1 MNIYKNNINKTSPGA
16 MPMLVLFAE
25 NRVFVKGDY
34 AIFQPSA
41 RSVFSHGISLAFS
54 PKWP

>member
-1 MNIYKNNINKTSPGA
+1 MDINKTSPGA
-16 MPMLVLFAE
+16 VPRLVLLAE
-25 NRVFVKGDY
+25 NKGFAKGNY

>member
-1 MNIYKNNINKTSPGA
+1 MDINKTSPGA
-16 MPMLVLFAE
+16 MPRLVLLAE
-25 NRVFVKGDY
+25 NKGFAKGNY
-34 AIFQPSA
+34 AILQPSA

>member
-25 NRVFVKGDY
+25 NRVFTKGDY
-34 AIFQPSA
+34 AIFQLSA